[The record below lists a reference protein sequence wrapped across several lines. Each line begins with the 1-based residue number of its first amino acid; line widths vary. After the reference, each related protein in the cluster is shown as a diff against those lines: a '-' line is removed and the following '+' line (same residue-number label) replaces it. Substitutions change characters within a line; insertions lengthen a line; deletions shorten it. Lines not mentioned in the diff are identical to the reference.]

1 MKEKLL
7 DLWISQLNVDKIK
20 EKLNEEEKKMQDIV
34 ESMTNEELIVFV
46 EYFNKHHDI
55 DDVVPD
61 CLVYAL
67 HELEDREEK
76 EMEDE
81 EVPF

>member
-1 MKEKLL
+1 MQEKLL
-7 DLWISQLNVDKIK
+7 DLWMSQLNLERIQ

-46 EYFNKHHDI
+46 EAFNKHHDI
-55 DDVVPD
+55 DDKVPD
-61 CLVYAL
+61 CLIYAL
-67 HELEDREEK
+67 HELEDREDVEV
-76 EMEDE
+76 ENN